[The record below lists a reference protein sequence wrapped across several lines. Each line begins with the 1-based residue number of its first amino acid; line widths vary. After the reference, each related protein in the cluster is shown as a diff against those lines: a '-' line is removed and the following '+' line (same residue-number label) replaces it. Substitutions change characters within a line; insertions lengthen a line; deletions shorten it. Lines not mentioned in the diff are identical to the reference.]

1 MANSPFSVRFDEST
15 KSRLEQEAKREDRST
30 GYVINKAVEHYLNK
44 KDNFRKEMETLVAE
58 ANKGVFI
65 SEEAM
70 DKWME
75 SWDTND
81 GMPPPEP
88 DIFPQKR

>member
-15 KSRLEQEAKREDRST
+15 KSRLEQEAKREDRSA

-81 GMPPPEP
+81 ALPPPEP